1 MALSTPHFRG
11 GKTSYYRCNLGK
23 RLRIRGA
30 VNVACPPDV
39 VVPAEQ
45 INSVMHVRSPVL
57 FRGANLAPSPVSPLG
72 SVPTMC
78 SSCCVTFSRASFGIY
93 LRPMTWL
100 RRIVAPSIGTIAGS
114 RPRRYTWQT
123 GCLRRSAIS
132 PSTANSCEPVSG
144 CLRTTVD
151 PCCRWMSSLL
161 GLLPSGR
168 TSRWTWSH
176 WADALWERIDG
187 VRVGVLDTTLEG
199 SFRRLSDFRP
209 VNCTGQFSAA
219 A

>member
-151 PCCRWMSSLL
+151 PCCRLDELSTRL
-161 GLLPSGR
+161 
-168 TSRWTWSH
+168 
-176 WADALWERIDG
+176 AALWEDLALDVEPLGGRTVGTHRRRPRRCPRHHSGG
-187 VRVGVLDTTLEG
+187 VI
-199 SFRRLSDFRP
+199 P
-209 VNCTGQFSAA
+209 A
-219 A
+219 